1 MDEYLP
7 DILPPDINIVNV
19 PNDFQ
24 HQDIQDVQVQI
35 LEEQHPVF
43 ADVIL
48 EDPDIQQELQHEE
61 NILNIEVHIP
71 DIQDPAQQAQH
82 QVMEQNNPAII
93 PPLQPEI
100 PAPIQIQDELLEA
113 ELVIKEY
120 ADSATLHL
128 NRARKREHTK
138 QLLKERSIELPREN
152 NIIIKPN
159 QRIVINSPLFLGNAA
174 HIRTKKYVNLEI
186 GSFRTKLTADT
197 LNQIDFPRNRRCAT
211 CKSPVLNMEKH
222 RAAGSFAP
230 KHIFSTLDDHL
241 QLELLFTCTLTDD
254 NLGLKNKFNETLK
267 VHPHRD
273 EKLTN
278 KHIENFSLTGK
289 NVPETISEAL
299 ATVGKF
305 PFCGEHK
312 QAFSTI
318 AAFLLHHVTE
328 FHTVISHICVYCKMI
343 VSDSPL
349 KHHTKVHGLDLNK
362 EITTQT
368 PPLHKIAETLQNCK
382 ISDIILEDYFN
393 FQQSTM
399 IRKTLQGIDLHQT
412 IPRLL
417 SQFTATRFRAYDA
430 IRKKFPNEM
439 ATTHSTW
446 FKSPFP
452 LHQMDMLISFNNDGN
467 EKLYGVLSMLE
478 RLLDGT
484 PPTSDASEFLK
495 YNNYEIMQSLVC
507 ARVQYEHR
515 ELEIIK
521 QPEDLKTGSN
531 FTFHLQPGGP
541 SFYSND
547 LKKLQD
553 TDLSIYKI
561 ITVGQRMMKT
571 TGLLLQEGLNVLNL
585 SNCEANLLPTSGY
598 SGLTFF
604 ENENGKISPIF
615 HEQDYLQHVRK
626 VLSITP
632 EELPTL
638 IEFDI
643 LGILQKI
650 PVNLWEQ
657 WLLNNLEKTV
667 LYFLVSLQGM
677 LNKPPPPG
685 FKPRNLLVL
694 GQHTLFHQELDF
706 TYLINL
712 TNQINLTL
720 SRAGIL
726 TEVPILLPTNLVGI
740 NIRSAISL
748 RTMPRTPVFLSN
760 GENSEYTVQSIQ
772 HLVQMG
778 IDILDLKEDTTLFP
792 AYRSHMVYFKT
803 YHIVNIVLWFA
814 KLIYA

>member
-7 DILPPDINIVNV
+7 DILPPNINIVNI

-24 HQDIQDVQVQI
+24 NQILQDVQIQI

-43 ADVIL
+43 ADVLL
-48 EDPDIQQELQHEE
+48 ENPDVQQELQHDEE
-61 NILNIEVHIP
+61 NVPNVEVHIP
-71 DIQDPAQQAQH
+71 EVENPAQQFQH
-82 QVMEQNNPAII
+82 QIIEQDNPAIF

-100 PAPIQIQDELLEA
+100 PAPLQIQDELIEA

-128 NRARKREHTK
+128 NKARKREHTK

-152 NIIIKPN
+152 NIVIKPN

-186 GSFRTKLTADT
+186 SSFRTKLTTDT
-197 LNQIDFPRNRRCAT
+197 LNQIDFPRNRRCST

-254 NLGLKNKFNETLK
+254 SLGLKNKFNETLK
-267 VHPHRD
+267 VYPHRD
-273 EKLTN
+273 EQITN

-289 NVPETISEAL
+289 HVPDTISEAL

-312 QAFSTI
+312 QAFKTI
-318 AAFLLHHVTE
+318 AAYLLHHVTE
-328 FHTVISHICVYCKMI
+328 FHTILSHICVYCKKI
-343 VSDSPL
+343 ISDSPL
-349 KHHTKVHGLDLNK
+349 KHHTKGHGLNLNQ

-368 PPLHKIAETLQNCK
+368 PPLHRIAEILNNCK
-382 ISDIILEDYFN
+382 ISDIILEDHFN

-399 IRKTLQGIDLHQT
+399 IRKTLQGTDHHQT
-412 IPRLL
+412 ITRLL
-417 SQFTATRFRAYDA
+417 SQFTATRFQSYDL

-452 LHQMDMLISFNNDGN
+452 LHQMDMLISFSNNGN

-484 PPTSDASEFLK
+484 PPTTDASEFLK
-495 YNNYEIMQSLVC
+495 YNNYEITQSIIC
-507 ARVQYEHR
+507 ARVQHEHR
-515 ELEIIK
+515 ELEIITH
-521 QPEDLKTGSN
+521 PESLKTGSN
-531 FTFHLQPGGP
+531 VTFHLQPGGP
-541 SFYSND
+541 HSYTTD
-547 LKKLQD
+547 LIKLQD
-553 TDLSIYKI
+553 MDLSIYKI
-561 ITVGQRMMKT
+561 VTVGHRMMKT

-598 SGLTFF
+598 AGLTFF
-604 ENENGKISPIF
+604 EDDNRTIIPIS
-615 HEQDYLQHVRK
+615 HEQDYLQHVQK
-626 VLSITP
+626 VLNITP
-632 EELPTL
+632 LEIPIL
-638 IEFDI
+638 IEFDL
-643 LGILQKI
+643 LGVLQNI
-650 PVNLWEQ
+650 PVNRWEQ
-657 WLLNNLEKTV
+657 WLLNNLEKTI

-677 LNKPPPPG
+677 FNKPPPPG
-685 FKPRNLLVL
+685 FKHRNLLVL
-694 GQHTLFHQELDF
+694 GQHTLFHQDLDF
-706 TYLINL
+706 TNLINL

-748 RTMPRTPVFLSN
+748 KTMPRTPVFLPN
-760 GENSEYTVQSIQ
+760 GENSEYTIQSIQ

-778 IDILDLKEDTTLFP
+778 IDILDLKEDTVLFP
-792 AYRSHMVYFKT
+792 AYRSHMVYLNLLCCT
-803 YHIVNIVLWFA
+803 
-814 KLIYA
+814 KLFCILPS